1 MAGRP
6 PLPAPWF
13 PILSQPLGASGCPP
27 GHTEPDQS
35 SRNAGCPLQAPQP
48 LPPPA
53 PSLSQPPPTVMN
65 SHLPLPPWEHGFRLH
80 SLQLLWASPRGT
92 GDAGA
97 PPTSQAP
104 LAARVLLA
112 AFCSVPVPGGPG
124 LGCGAQ
130 GQGQG
135 GELGKTLSLL
145 ARTLLPPAARLGPQ
159 DIVQMALW
167 AHRPRQ
173 ALLPGTGGRHSRWV
187 CGEMPVFPR
196 DVIPASAG
204 PFFGVGSNLTSS
216 AHLQVPAGN
225 PGPRATRSPQQ
236 SPCLH

>member
-104 LAARVLLA
+104 LAARVHSGRPLLSS
-112 AFCSVPVPGGPG
+112 CPRRPRPGVRSPRSGPG
-124 LGCGAQ
+124 WGA
-130 GQGQG
+130 
-135 GELGKTLSLL
+135 GKDLVS
-145 ARTLLPPAARLGPQ
+145 ARTHLTAPQPQRLGPQ

-167 AHRPRQ
+167 AHRP
-173 ALLPGTGGRHSRWV
+173 
-187 CGEMPVFPR
+187 
-196 DVIPASAG
+196 
-204 PFFGVGSNLTSS
+204 
-216 AHLQVPAGN
+216 
-225 PGPRATRSPQQ
+225 
-236 SPCLH
+236 